1 MEGTKICYFHKF
13 NFCKKKDCK
22 YFHPSEVCDEKC
34 DIKTCLKRHPHTS
47 QCMFHTMFGKCRNKD
62 SCKFLHGTPQ
72 PVEDSQKEE
81 INTLRRKIQ
90 ELEEDNKNIA
100 SKHAKITDNL
110 KERIISLEATVK
122 DLINNEMIRQREDE
136 MMEDEN
142 KNDESS
148 FMTNESSYYIREDI
162 EFKEIMKEELRVTSN
177 LKTDISDIIE
187 NIKPRKIDETMS
199 KLQTLKL
206 NIHNDVRNLKKVER
220 HSETEKYSEEF
231 YQMID
236 KFMKMPE
243 TLSKIAKNKFKK
255 VAEEEL
261 KEFLK
266 DINAVE
272 LDKGNN
278 IFGMFDV

>member
-1 MEGTKICYFHKF
+1 
-13 NFCKKKDCK
+13 
-22 YFHPSEVCDEKC
+22 
-34 DIKTCLKRHPHTS
+34 
-47 QCMFHTMFGKCRNKD
+47 
-62 SCKFLHGTPQ
+62 
-72 PVEDSQKEE
+72 
-81 INTLRRKIQ
+81 
-90 ELEEDNKNIA
+90 
-100 SKHAKITDNL
+100 
-110 KERIISLEATVK
+110 
-122 DLINNEMIRQREDE
+122 
-136 MMEDEN
+136 
-142 KNDESS
+142 
-148 FMTNESSYYIREDI
+148 
-162 EFKEIMKEELRVTSN
+162 
-177 LKTDISDIIE
+177 
-187 NIKPRKIDETMS
+187 MS

-206 NIHNDVRNLKKVER
+206 NVHNDVRNLKKVER

-266 DINAVE
+266 YINAVE

>member
-1 MEGTKICYFHKF
+1 M
-13 NFCKKKDCK
+13 
-22 YFHPSEVCDEKC
+22 
-34 DIKTCLKRHPHTS
+34 
-47 QCMFHTMFGKCRNKD
+47 
-62 SCKFLHGTPQ
+62 
-72 PVEDSQKEE
+72 
-81 INTLRRKIQ
+81 
-90 ELEEDNKNIA
+90 
-100 SKHAKITDNL
+100 

-255 VAEEEL
+255 VAEDEL
-261 KEFLK
+261 KELLNK
-266 DINAVE
+266 DIKWVKQ
-272 LDKGNN
+272 DKHNN
-278 IFGMFDV
+278 LIGMFDI

>member
-1 MEGTKICYFHKF
+1 M
-13 NFCKKKDCK
+13 
-22 YFHPSEVCDEKC
+22 
-34 DIKTCLKRHPHTS
+34 
-47 QCMFHTMFGKCRNKD
+47 
-62 SCKFLHGTPQ
+62 
-72 PVEDSQKEE
+72 
-81 INTLRRKIQ
+81 
-90 ELEEDNKNIA
+90 
-100 SKHAKITDNL
+100 

-142 KNDESS
+142 KTGESS
-148 FMTNESSYYIREDI
+148 FTTNESSYYIREDI

-187 NIKPRKIDETMS
+187 NIKPRKIDETLG
-199 KLQTLKL
+199 KLKILKL
-206 NIHNDVRNLKKVER
+206 NIHNDVRDMKKVER

-255 VAEEEL
+255 VAEDEL
-261 KEFLK
+261 KELLNK
-266 DINAVE
+266 DIKWVQQ
-272 LDKGNN
+272 DKQGNL
-278 IFGMFDV
+278 IGMFDI